1 MLPTPTFPVCAVL
14 SHELLMLLAV
24 AFAAGLVD
32 AAVGGGGLIQIPG
45 LFATLPQQPAAT
57 LFGTNKIASV
67 TGTSA
72 ATWRYARAV
81 RIPWRL
87 VLFAAVP
94 AFACAFAGAA
104 CVSLLPKDA
113 ARPLVLVLLVG
124 MLVYT
129 LAKKEGFE

>member
-1 MLPTPTFPVCAVL
+1 
-14 SHELLMLLAV
+14 
-24 AFAAGLVD
+24 
-32 AAVGGGGLIQIPG
+32 
-45 LFATLPQQPAAT
+45 

-67 TGTSA
+67 TGTAA

-104 CVSLLPKDA
+104 CVSLLPKA
-113 ARPLVLVLLVG
+113 ARPLVLVLLAG

-129 LAKKEGFE
+129 LARRISARWTAPATWAGASWPSPA